1 MPISQTERRTYRQAD
16 GQKTELQTNKRTDRW
31 TNGQTDGQTSGHL
44 QEHSSS
50 ISAVTAGAEYIYFI
64 GLETFLIVTH
74 TFLSDK

>member
-16 GQKTELQTNKRTDRW
+16 GQKTELQTDKRTDRW
-31 TNGQTDGQTSGHL
+31 TNGQTSGHL

-64 GLETFLIVTH
+64 GLETFLIVMH